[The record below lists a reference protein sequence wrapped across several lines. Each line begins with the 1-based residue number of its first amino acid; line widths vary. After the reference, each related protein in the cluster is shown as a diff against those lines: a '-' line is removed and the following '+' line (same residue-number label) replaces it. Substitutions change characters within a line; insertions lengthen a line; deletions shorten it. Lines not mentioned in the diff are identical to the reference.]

1 MTQSVLI
8 IGSNGGIGSSLF
20 RLMSNLTQYCITGWT
35 SQNLNLNYPEQIF
48 ATDLSTYDIVVNCTG
63 HNQGGWMGTLKNT
76 WQNQLSIITVNYIS
90 NVFLLKHYANNRP
103 NGYYVWLNTVLIDKP
118 TPYQSIYTGAKVAS
132 EFSIDLIAKEAPHIT
147 VLTAKVG
154 LVDTNFRYRNFE
166 GTKTR
171 REILDSYIGSEI
183 MSANDVANALLMA
196 ITKNKKEVLI
206 T

>member
-76 WQNQLSIITVNYIS
+76 WQNQLSIITVTESLPRAATGSLEENTLP
-90 NVFLLKHYANNRP
+90 LL
-103 NGYYVWLNTVLIDKP
+103 
-118 TPYQSIYTGAKVAS
+118 
-132 EFSIDLIAKEAPHIT
+132 
-147 VLTAKVG
+147 
-154 LVDTNFRYRNFE
+154 RY
-166 GTKTR
+166 
-171 REILDSYIGSEI
+171 
-183 MSANDVANALLMA
+183 
-196 ITKNKKEVLI
+196 
-206 T
+206 